1 MQGVCYNNPNW
12 INVFWVKAVTTI
24 YVKYLFFVMAM
35 DGKTPKKVRIGNKP
49 SLFHLWIFGGDAC
62 IHIPKEKQKK
72 IDFKSMKCTLLGY
85 NTKTKWYTLYNP
97 ITNKIILCR
106 NIICDEGKWLLD
118 IVGDGNNMNN
128 DEYQKQFMIELE
140 VRQQLIHQQ
149 VQQQNVIQPTTP
161 QQITLEHTTSNEQN
175 FDMWDFDGLE
185 LGSEEIVDTKKNN

>member
-1 MQGVCYNNPNW
+1 M
-12 INVFWVKAVTTI
+12 
-24 YVKYLFFVMAM
+24 
-35 DGKTPKKVRIGNKP
+35 
-49 SLFHLWIFGGDAC
+49 
-62 IHIPKEKQKK
+62 
-72 IDFKSMKCTLLGY
+72 
-85 NTKTKWYTLYNP
+85 
-97 ITNKIILCR
+97 
-106 NIICDEGKWLLD
+106 LD

>member
-1 MQGVCYNNPNW
+1 
-12 INVFWVKAVTTI
+12 
-24 YVKYLFFVMAM
+24 
-35 DGKTPKKVRIGNKP
+35 
-49 SLFHLWIFGGDAC
+49 
-62 IHIPKEKQKK
+62 
-72 IDFKSMKCTLLGY
+72 
-85 NTKTKWYTLYNP
+85 
-97 ITNKIILCR
+97 
-106 NIICDEGKWLLD
+106 
-118 IVGDGNNMNN
+118 VGDGNNMNN